1 MVFHVLFL
9 DPCAAHDV
17 TYGLL
22 PSISTS
28 SNTCFINVLYK
39 NKIIIIIIIILFK
52 VRNKIKTTGI
62 SQLSLGASI
71 GVDSSH

>member
-1 MVFHVLFL
+1 MALFL

>member
-1 MVFHVLFL
+1 VALFL